1 MNKTTALGE
10 VLTSVQF
17 LTAGGRRLAVRK
29 RPPYDYGDLAGLL
42 AEAMG

>member
-17 LTAGGRRLAVRK
+17 LTAGDP
-29 RPPYDYGDLAGLL
+29 RPPRSKRLGWSETDVELWRLRLDR
-42 AEAMG
+42 